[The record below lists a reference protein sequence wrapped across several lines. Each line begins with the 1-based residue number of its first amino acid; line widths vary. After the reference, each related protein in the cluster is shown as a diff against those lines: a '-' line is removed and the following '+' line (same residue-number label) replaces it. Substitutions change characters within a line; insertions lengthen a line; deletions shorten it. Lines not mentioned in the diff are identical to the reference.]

1 MKEDYYEIL
10 GVERTASEDEIKKAF
25 RKLAIKYH
33 PDKNPGDKS
42 AEEKFKKVAEAYDV
56 LRDPE
61 KRQRYDQFGHAGVSG
76 AGGGGFN
83 ASEMDLNDLFT
94 HFGSIF
100 EGMGFGSF
108 GGYGGGGRSR
118 QRRYRG
124 GDLRLKVRLTLQ
136 EMASGTTK
144 KFKVKKDVACPH
156 CHGSGSEAGL
166 QPETCPTCHGSGY
179 VVQAHQSFFGM
190 VQQQSPC
197 PQCHGEGTIITHPCS
212 HCHGD
217 GIVKGEEVVEVNI
230 PAGVDGNM
238 VLNVNGKGNAA
249 KHGGVP
255 GNIEVIIEAIPSEDF
270 IRDGQDLIYNLLLTV
285 PQATLGCEI
294 EIPTIDARARIKI
307 KPGTQPG
314 TTLRLRGK
322 GLPAVQGYG
331 YGNGD
336 IVVNVSVYIP
346 ESPSSAVKDAMKN
359 VENDGSVTPSPSAK
373 ERIFRAFRN
382 YFGS

>member
-10 GVERTASEDEIKKAF
+10 GVERTASDEEIKTAIP
-25 RKLAIKYH
+25 KLAIKFH
-33 PDKNPGDKS
+33 PDKNPGDKD

-61 KRQRYDQFGHAGVSG
+61 KRKRYDQFGHAGVSG

-83 ASEMDLNDLFT
+83 ASEMDINDLFS

-100 EGMGFGSF
+100 EGMDF
-108 GGYGGGGRSR
+108 GGFGGGGRSS
-118 QRRYRG
+118 QRKYRG

-136 EMASGTTK
+136 EMATGTTK
-144 KFKVKKDVACPH
+144 KFKVKKDVTCSH
-156 CHGSGSEAGL
+156 CHGTGSEAGH

-179 VVQAHQSFFGM
+179 VVRAHQSFFGM

-217 GIVKGEEVVEVNI
+217 GVVKGEEVVEVNI
-230 PAGVDGNM
+230 PAGVDNNM

-255 GNIEVIIEAIPSEDF
+255 GNIEVVIEAIPSEDF

-285 PQATLGCEI
+285 PQATLGCEV

-322 GLPAVQGYG
+322 GLPAVSGYG
-331 YGNGD
+331 YGTGD

-346 ESPSSAVKDAMKN
+346 EYPSNAAKSALQSIESDTS
-359 VENDGSVTPSPSAK
+359 VEPTPSAK